1 MEVISYIVDT
11 HIVNHYENTIPNM
24 VLFFLVGVYI
34 DRKLSTAMSLTVAS
48 ILFGQPMFIGFV
60 TWVIWNLCF

>member
-1 MEVISYIVDT
+1 
-11 HIVNHYENTIPNM
+11 M

-48 ILFGQPMFIGFV
+48 ILFGQPMFIGLFGTYV
-60 TWVIWNLCF
+60 FN